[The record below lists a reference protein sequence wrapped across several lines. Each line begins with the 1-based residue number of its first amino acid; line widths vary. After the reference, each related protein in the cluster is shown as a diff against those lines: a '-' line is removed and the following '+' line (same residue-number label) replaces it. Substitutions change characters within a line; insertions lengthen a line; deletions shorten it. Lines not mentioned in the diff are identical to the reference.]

1 MINQCLTI
9 RIPRLKSS
17 LLTGKYFDHS
27 SVGKGEKKDCSNN
40 VLWLVDQSMSNNK
53 DPQLTALLLTD
64 IYPDHSS
71 VEQGENKPKKSSPMS
86 TVKLLINA

>member
-1 MINQCLTI
+1 
-9 RIPRLKSS
+9 
-17 LLTGKYFDHS
+17 
-27 SVGKGEKKDCSNN
+27 
-40 VLWLVDQSMSNNK
+40 MSNNR

-86 TVKLLINA
+86 TVKLLINT

>member
-27 SVGKGEKKDCSNN
+27 SVGKGKKKGPLQQCA
-40 VLWLVDQSMSNNK
+40 VVDQSMSNNR

-71 VEQGENKPKKSSPMS
+71 VEQGENKPEKRSPIS